1 MEGVVRGLEA
11 LGQHWESAGARWR
24 HQRALLLRSAPL
36 ALWRWLSL
44 SLSACLPVRLA
55 VCLAVAVAVRLP
67 GCLPGCLLLC
77 RYAHLCMCVCLC
89 VPAWVCPGQ
98 CHTCNEARTAA
109 RLTAL
114 WVAWPCRAVRADFA
128 ALKQQARNG
137 ALAATLPQELDRLDE
152 YVASRL
158 ASLAKSLS
166 REQATPRTPTRDG
179 WVALANERAERTIA
193 LSRFIGLHRLGLD
206 RVVEQHDRGRPV
218 GERMLPGV
226 RERLEQSGQSFWRQ
240 RRRIRPLLDDIASLF
255 SRGGQYDGVAQPG
268 DGSLQDGFTF
278 SRKTRKFWVP
288 AESELEVMTRLLP
301 HLPLYYFGKHVAKGS
316 KGQCAESDPATTS
329 VYLDSADFSLYRTRL
344 RREVRLQLFLETFE
358 RAISRAC
365 CS

>member
-24 HQRALLLRSAPL
+24 HQRALLMRSAPL
-36 ALWRWLSL
+36 ALWRWLS
-44 SLSACLPVRLA
+44 ARLPG
-55 VCLAVAVAVRLP
+55 CPP
-67 GCLPGCLLLC
+67 GCLPGCRC
-77 RYAHLCMCVCLC
+77 RCPPAWLSAWLSASVSVCALVCVCLC
-89 VPAWVCPGQ
+89 ASAWVCPGQ
-98 CHTCNEARTAA
+98 CHTCDEARTAA

-179 WVALANERAERTIA
+179 WVALANERAERTIV